1 MPQAKDAIPIRA
13 NSAEMFVLQR
23 LRDEAHRFAVTF
35 HRSQRKKRTI
45 HSELSRVPGIGP
57 ARQRELLRHF
67 GSLKKV
73 REASLE
79 DLLAVP
85 GITRKTASALR
96 DYFAVHS

>member
-1 MPQAKDAIPIRA
+1 
-13 NSAEMFVLQR
+13 MFVLQR
-23 LRDEAHRFAVTF
+23 LRDEAHRFAVSF

-45 HSELSRVPGIGP
+45 HSELSRGPGIGP

-67 GSLKKV
+67 GSLRKV

-85 GITRKTASALR
+85 GITRKTANALR
-96 DYFAVHS
+96 DFFAVPR

>member
-1 MPQAKDAIPIRA
+1 
-13 NSAEMFVLQR
+13 MFVLQR

-35 HRSQRKKRTI
+35 HRRQRKKRTL

-57 ARQRELLRHF
+57 ARQRDLLRHF

-73 REASLE
+73 QQASLA

-85 GITRKTASALR
+85 GLTRKAASAVY
-96 DYFAVHS
+96 DYFAAHA